1 MWFWMNMNDDWSL
14 AAGAARVNHK
24 KVSGSAV
31 GGSGIS
37 SRQLQATPTWLPRTD
52 LPPVRDLTFAQ
63 ASHLQPV
70 TSCDRLPPPGCS
82 QLLLLT
88 NLWYIFAPAHHS
100 AWRWKS
106 SKKKWYLSLSHW
118 HGFPL
123 NFCSA
128 WAVSNKPSGFASD
141 CRQSGRPKSTRRD
154 DDGYCCNRL
163 QSITLLYSTLD
174 QRTHNQPLFP
184 LVHIFLLCLCFLLK
198 ISVAL
203 IIIWL
208 MWLSLCRL
216 LRQKHLPLNWT
227 EAQYIQYGDV
237 FHIKCIHIFHIKC
250 IHHTRIHRIHM
261 YTHVYTLR
269 GISLI

>member
-1 MWFWMNMNDDWSL
+1 MSTTTALNNIECEVYFNCRCSFHHFWSIKVPTALVHQLDWANCKWSLMWFWMNMNDDWSL

-37 SRQLQATPTWLPRTD
+37 SKQLQATPTWLPRTD

-82 QLLLLT
+82 KLLLLT

-154 DDGYCCNRL
+154 DD
-163 QSITLLYSTLD
+163 
-174 QRTHNQPLFP
+174 
-184 LVHIFLLCLCFLLK
+184 
-198 ISVAL
+198 
-203 IIIWL
+203 
-208 MWLSLCRL
+208 
-216 LRQKHLPLNWT
+216 
-227 EAQYIQYGDV
+227 
-237 FHIKCIHIFHIKC
+237 
-250 IHHTRIHRIHM
+250 
-261 YTHVYTLR
+261 
-269 GISLI
+269 